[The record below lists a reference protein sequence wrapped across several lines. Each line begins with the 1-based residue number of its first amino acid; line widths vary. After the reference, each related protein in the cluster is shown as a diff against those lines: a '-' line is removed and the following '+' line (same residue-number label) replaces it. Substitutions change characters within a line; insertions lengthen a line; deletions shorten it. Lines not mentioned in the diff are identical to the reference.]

1 MLAGCGSFTW
11 KAVINMSI
19 TVHHSVQIS
28 PELRNWQLIGNGRI
42 KPIRKVDWTLKKRF
56 VGLCWGANFTKMR
69 SYGETISSV
78 LAMMTVA
85 TWLSSSVLI
94 RAAPQQRAPDFPPAS
109 LIELT
114 VASRKVCVDETG
126 VTEDSIARFNN
137 EPEVFDDDERLK
149 CYMDCMFRQFN
160 VTKPDTGDVDMIEL
174 YHAIPKEYNSVT
186 LKVYN
191 KCRDVVEGSTL
202 CERAFSHHKC
212 WKRNDPVVSNSAILP
227 VVLQQAEGDKVEQFV
242 WNLFFCSTITCFELT
257 AGGKYVAEWWI

>member
-1 MLAGCGSFTW
+1 
-11 KAVINMSI
+11 
-19 TVHHSVQIS
+19 
-28 PELRNWQLIGNGRI
+28 
-42 KPIRKVDWTLKKRF
+42 
-56 VGLCWGANFTKMR
+56 MR
-69 SYGETISSV
+69 SYGGTISSV

-212 WKRNDPVVSNSAILP
+212 WKQNDPVVSNSAILP

-242 WNLFFCSTITCFELT
+242 
-257 AGGKYVAEWWI
+257 